1 MNYGSKKRLV
11 QFGEFIGI
19 VCAFFLVLSL
29 FIVLS
34 RGNWERGLRIA
45 VQNVIP
51 SSEYSVGKMLRPEEG
66 GGDFACFE
74 ISRNSDGTLREFS
87 EGLALVMRVTTYY
100 GPLPAV
106 FVREEGETRF
116 AGIAYLKSS
125 VAEEFSDADRSRSM
139 DFWIEQAD
147 EIFDAAARL
156 REKR

>member
-1 MNYGSKKRLV
+1 MNYGPKKSFV
-11 QFGEFIGI
+11 QCGAFIGI

-34 RGNWERGLRIA
+34 RGNWERGLRRA
-45 VQNVIP
+45 VQNVLP
-51 SSEYSVGKMLRPEEG
+51 YSEYSVGKMLRLEDDG
-66 GGDFACFE
+66 GNFACFE
-74 ISRNSDGTLREFS
+74 ISKNSDGTLREFS

-106 FVREEGETRF
+106 FIREGGETRF
-116 AGIAYLKSS
+116 VGIAYLSSS

-139 DFWIEQAD
+139 DFWIGQAD

-156 REKR
+156 RGR

>member
-1 MNYGSKKRLV
+1 MNYGPKKSFV
-11 QFGEFIGI
+11 QCGAFIGI

-34 RGNWERGLRIA
+34 RGNWERGLRRA
-45 VQNVIP
+45 VQNVLP
-51 SSEYSVGKMLRPEEG
+51 SSEYSVGKMLRLEEG
-66 GGDFACFE
+66 GSNFACFE

-87 EGLALVMRVTTYY
+87 EGVAIVMRVTTYY

-106 FVREEGETRF
+106 FNRERGETLF
-116 AGIAYLKSS
+116 VGIAYLSSS

-139 DFWIEQAD
+139 DFWIGQAD

-156 REKR
+156 RGI

>member
-1 MNYGSKKRLV
+1 MNYGPKKSLV
-11 QFGEFIGI
+11 QCGTFIGI

-34 RGNWERGLRIA
+34 RGNWERGLRRT
-45 VQNVIP
+45 VQNVLP
-51 SSEYSVGKMLRPEEG
+51 YYEYSVGKMLRLEEDG
-66 GGDFACFE
+66 GNFACFE
-74 ISRNSDGTLREFS
+74 ISKNSDDTLRESS

-106 FVREEGETRF
+106 FIREGGETRF
-116 AGIAYLKSS
+116 VGIAYLSSS

-139 DFWIEQAD
+139 DFWIGQAD

-156 REKR
+156 RGR

>member
-1 MNYGSKKRLV
+1 MNYGPKKSFV
-11 QFGEFIGI
+11 QCGAFIGI

-34 RGNWERGLRIA
+34 RGNWERGLRRA
-45 VQNVIP
+45 VQSVLP
-51 SSEYSVGKMLRPEEG
+51 SSEYSVGKMLRLEEG
-66 GGDFACFE
+66 GGNFACFE

-87 EGLALVMRVTTYY
+87 EGLVIVMRVTTYY

-106 FVREEGETRF
+106 FIREGGETRF
-116 AGIAYLKSS
+116 VGIAYLSSS

-139 DFWIEQAD
+139 DFWIGQAD

-156 REKR
+156 RGI

>member
-1 MNYGSKKRLV
+1 MNYGPKKSLV
-11 QFGEFIGI
+11 QCGAFIGI

-34 RGNWERGLRIA
+34 RGNWERGLRRA
-45 VQNVIP
+45 VQNVLP
-51 SSEYSVGKMLRPEEG
+51 YYEYSVGKILRVEEDG
-66 GGDFACFE
+66 GNFACFE
-74 ISRNSDGTLREFS
+74 ISKNSDDTLRESS

-106 FVREEGETRF
+106 FIREGGETRF
-116 AGIAYLKSS
+116 VGIAYLSSS

-139 DFWIEQAD
+139 DFWIGQAD

-156 REKR
+156 RGR